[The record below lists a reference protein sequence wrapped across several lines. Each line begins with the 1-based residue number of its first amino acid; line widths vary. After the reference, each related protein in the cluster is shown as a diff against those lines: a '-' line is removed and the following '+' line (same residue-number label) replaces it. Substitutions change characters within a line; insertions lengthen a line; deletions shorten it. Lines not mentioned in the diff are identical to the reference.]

1 MGGMSWTEILFIL
14 VVALIIFGPRKL
26 PELGK
31 SLGGAIS
38 QFKKASEEFKRSWED
53 EVETEKER
61 EKAKALTNEATEAKT
76 ESTTETAQTVAH
88 SEPEQVEHWM

>member
-1 MGGMSWTEILFIL
+1 MGGLSWTEIIFIL

-31 SLGGAIS
+31 SLGHAIG

-61 EKAKALTNEATEAKT
+61 EKAKTLSHEATEAKT
-76 ESTTETAQTVAH
+76 DSTTETTQTVAH
-88 SEPEQVEHWM
+88 GEPEQVEHWM

>member
-1 MGGMSWTEILFIL
+1 MGGLSWTEILFIL

-53 EVETEKER
+53 EVESEKER
-61 EKAKALTNEATEAKT
+61 ERAKGLSHEATESKT
-76 ESTTETAQTVAH
+76 ESTTEPAHTVAN
-88 SEPEQVEHWM
+88 SEPEKVEHWM

>member
-61 EKAKALTNEATEAKT
+61 EKAKALTHEATEART
-76 ESTTETAQTVAH
+76 DSTTETAQTVAH
-88 SEPEQVEHWM
+88 TEPEQVEHWM